1 MPQLSAALLEAVR
14 QRAQITDLFEAG
26 ELRKAGKEFLSRC
39 PWHDDRRPSLTVSP
53 QRNRVHCFVCN
64 RGVDAIGWLQDRQG
78 LSFQEAVLQLA
89 QRYGLGSDPADPE
102 AQRRLEREQRQRA
115 QLLRQRSRQCEQF
128 QRSLQLQ
135 LERGGPV
142 AALLEERGIHREA
155 VGHWRLGASE
165 GRLQIPLSDAA
176 GRCVGFC
183 ARATGQQQ
191 PRYRNSPSDLVFERQ
206 ALVFGLDRAAA
217 AIRRTGTALLV
228 EGPLDVI
235 ALHQA
240 GLDGAVAALGTAV
253 SPLQLQLL
261 QRHGLKHL
269 LLGFDGDG
277 AGQEATERL
286 LEQLVPQLV
295 AGSLSAAVLQ
305 LPEGDDA
312 DGLLRRAGP
321 EAMQA
326 LMAGAQHWLEWRLAR
341 LTAPLA
347 VGTASPPLAVQAAVE
362 QAGQALLAQLPE
374 GVLRRSAELQ
384 LQQALGLGA
393 DSAAPHGEAVARLR
407 PSWPAPVARSPRQR
421 AERRVVRL
429 FVHAPQCRELL
440 MALELQDPACRA
452 ALDWACNLAVAAA
465 EAQLPAVAAQIAA
478 SHHGEAAAVLAQA
491 ALPGEEVVA
500 LLQREPLAEL
510 QALLEQLE
518 PQGSGAACSA
528 F

>member
-1 MPQLSAALLEAVR
+1 
-14 QRAQITDLFEAG
+14 
-26 ELRKAGKEFLSRC
+26 
-39 PWHDDRRPSLTVSP
+39 
-53 QRNRVHCFVCN
+53 
-64 RGVDAIGWLQDRQG
+64 
-78 LSFQEAVLQLA
+78 
-89 QRYGLGSDPADPE
+89 
-102 AQRRLEREQRQRA
+102 
-115 QLLRQRSRQCEQF
+115 
-128 QRSLQLQ
+128 
-135 LERGGPV
+135 
-142 AALLEERGIHREA
+142 
-155 VGHWRLGASE
+155 
-165 GRLQIPLSDAA
+165 
-176 GRCVGFC
+176 
-183 ARATGQQQ
+183 
-191 PRYRNSPSDLVFERQ
+191 
-206 ALVFGLDRAAA
+206 
-217 AIRRTGTALLV
+217 
-228 EGPLDVI
+228 
-235 ALHQA
+235 
-240 GLDGAVAALGTAV
+240 V

-277 AGQEATERL
+277 AGQKATERL
-286 LEQLVPQLV
+286 LEQLLPQLV

-347 VGTASPPLAVQAAVE
+347 VGTGPPPLAVQAAVE

-393 DSAAPHGEAVARLR
+393 DSAAPHGEAAARLR

-465 EAQLPAVAAQIAA
+465 DAQLPAVAAQIAA

-518 PQGSGAACSA
+518 P
-528 F
+528 